1 MKKKTLTIAIALVLV
16 VALAV
21 GATWA
26 YLTKTSNVVTNTF
39 TAGTV
44 LGDDSTFELKEHDVQ
59 QKANGTYS
67 LTDAYAQKDGAYC
80 GVEYKDVV
88 PGVNLPKDPA
98 VTVEK
103 LKTQAYLYIV
113 VDKQLAAGMTADVDS
128 NNWKQISDDGQKV
141 LYVYAKNGGVI
152 DANAAASTIYVLAGS
167 GTGDTANGQVVV
179 ADTYTGEGVANQH
192 LTVTAY
198 LVQTA
203 GANDYLQ
210 AWNNTGFGTGI
221 DAETPSLPTA
231 PEEP

>member
-44 LGDDSTFELKEHDVQ
+44 LGGDSKFELKEHDVQ
-59 QKANGTYS
+59 QNANGTYS
-67 LTDAYAQKDGAYC
+67 LKGTYAQKDGAYC

-113 VDKQLAAGMTADVDS
+113 VDKQLAAGMTADV
-128 NNWKQISDDGQKV
+128 NN
-141 LYVYAKNGGVI
+141 
-152 DANAAASTIYVLAGS
+152 
-167 GTGDTANGQVVV
+167 
-179 ADTYTGEGVANQH
+179 
-192 LTVTAY
+192 
-198 LVQTA
+198 
-203 GANDYLQ
+203 
-210 AWNNTGFGTGI
+210 NN
-221 DAETPSLPTA
+221 
-231 PEEP
+231 

>member
-26 YLTKTSNVVTNTF
+26 YLTKTSNVVSNTF

-44 LGDDSTFELKEHDVQ
+44 LGDDSKFELKEHDVQ
-59 QKANGTYS
+59 QNANGTYS
-67 LTDAYAQKDGAYC
+67 LQDTYAQKDGAYC

-113 VDKQLAAGMTADVDS
+113 VDKLLADGMTADVDS
-128 NNWKQISDDGQKV
+128 NNWKQISADGQKV
-141 LYVYAKNGGVI
+141 LYVYAVNKGIIN
-152 DANAAASTIYVLAGS
+152 ANATASTINVLAGA
-167 GTGDTANGQVVV
+167 GTGDTDTANGQVVV
-179 ADTYTGEGVANQH
+179 ANTYTGEGTANQH

-203 GANDYLQ
+203 GATDCIE
-210 AWNNTGFGTGI
+210 AWNNTGFNTGI
-221 DAETPSLPTA
+221 TA
-231 PEEP
+231 TVAP

>member
-44 LGDDSTFELKEHDVQ
+44 LGGDSKFELKEHDVQ
-59 QKANGTYS
+59 QNANGTYS
-67 LTDAYAQKDGAYC
+67 LKGTYAQKDGAYC

-113 VDKQLAAGMTADVDS
+113 VDKQLAAGMTADVNN
-128 NNWKQISDDGQKV
+128 NNWTKISADGQKV
-141 LYVYAKNGGVI
+141 LYIYAMNGGVI
-152 DANAAASTIYVLAGS
+152 DANAAASTINVLAGS

-179 ADTYTGEGVANQH
+179 ADTYTGEGAADQH

-203 GANDYLQ
+203 GANDYIQ

-221 DAETPSLPTA
+221 TA
-231 PEEP
+231 VAA

>member
-26 YLTKTSNVVTNTF
+26 YLTKTSNVVSNTF

-44 LGDDSTFELKEHDVQ
+44 LGDDSKFELKEHDVQ
-59 QKANGTYS
+59 QIANGTYS
-67 LTDAYAQKDGAYC
+67 LKDTYATKKDGAYC

-113 VDKQLAAGMTADVDS
+113 VDKLLADGMTADVDS
-128 NNWKQISDDGQKV
+128 NNWKQISADGQKV
-141 LYVYAKNGGVI
+141 LYVYAMNGGVI
-152 DANAAASTIYVLAGS
+152 DTNAAATTINVLAGS

-179 ADTYTGEGVANQH
+179 TGDYTGEGATDQH

-203 GANDYLQ
+203 GATYIQ
-210 AWNNTGFGTGI
+210 AWNNTGFDTGI
-221 DAETPSLPTA
+221 TA
-231 PEEP
+231 VAA